1 MIKREESMPPREA
14 LVWTNRLQAGLGL
27 YVLAL
32 VCLVVVAPNAV
43 AISCAV
49 GSTAT
54 LALYGVTGARY
65 LLVALTVI
73 MLAIFACGVFAALTL
88 HSFVLLPVAVVQI
101 AAIALLDERER
112 RAWLYAVA

>member
-1 MIKREESMPPREA
+1 MPPRDTF
-14 LVWTNRLQAGLGL
+14 VWTSRLQAGVGL

-43 AISCAV
+43 AISCAI
-49 GSTAT
+49 GSAAT
-54 LALYGVTGARY
+54 LALFGVTGSRY

-73 MLAIFACGVFAALTL
+73 MLAVFACGLFAAMTL

-101 AAIALLDERER
+101 AAISLLDERER
-112 RAWLYAVA
+112 RAWLYATAG